1 MSGRYNNHI
10 KELQGWSS
18 LLKQWPDVKQSYNVA
33 PGSTVTAFRNGA
45 DSGEAMRWG
54 LVPTWAKEFD
64 SEYATFNAHLEI
76 IETKPT
82 FKTPW
87 KKAQRCLIPMAG
99 YYEWQGEKG
108 NKQPYYVTDQFTG
121 GLVVA
126 GLYESWKLN
135 KFLSCTIITKPA
147 DDAMSELHPRVPV
160 LLTPETAHDW
170 LNCTDNLSIEEVA
183 NIARPKLSFYQ
194 VGKIVG
200 NTDID
205 NANLIEP
212 KRV

>member
-10 KELQGWSS
+10 KELQGWIS

-33 PGSTVTAFRNGA
+33 PGSTVTAFRSGTEL
-45 DSGEAMRWG
+45 GEAMRWG

-64 SEYATFNAHLEI
+64 SEYATFNAHLET

-126 GLYESWKLN
+126 GLYES
-135 KFLSCTIITKPA
+135 
-147 DDAMSELHPRVPV
+147 
-160 LLTPETAHDW
+160 
-170 LNCTDNLSIEEVA
+170 
-183 NIARPKLSFYQ
+183 
-194 VGKIVG
+194 
-200 NTDID
+200 
-205 NANLIEP
+205 
-212 KRV
+212 